1 MEAERRGIIYIV
13 PTALQKS
20 GRDVQKRFTVLDAVR
35 EELFRQL
42 SVFPI
47 SLLRLLSTTQR
58 GQLIITAE
66 GAEYNPETQ
75 IAKVSVT
82 YLMRNR
88 GISQEEVT
96 PLLDH
101 LLGSEGIGRRL
112 SEGYGRTPQLK
123 NIGQT
128 IKQLFEAGNYVSPY
142 AQTNEREYLA
152 QGIRFYLFDPE
163 QLIKKDA
170 ALYEFL
176 KEKFFNES
184 FWQEVLRE

>member
-1 MEAERRGIIYIV
+1 M
-13 PTALQKS
+13 
-20 GRDVQKRFTVLDAVR
+20 
-35 EELFRQL
+35 
-42 SVFPI
+42 
-47 SLLRLLSTTQR
+47 TQR

-75 IAKVSVT
+75 IAKVSVI

-96 PLLDH
+96 HLLDH
-101 LLGSEGIGRRL
+101 LLGSEGIGGRL
-112 SEGYGRTPQLK
+112 SEGYGRTSRLK
-123 NIGQT
+123 NIGQM

-142 AQTNEREYLA
+142 AQINEHEYLA

-176 KEKFFNES
+176 KKKFFNES
-184 FWQEVLRE
+184 FWQEVLKE

>member
-1 MEAERRGIIYIV
+1 MEAERKGIIYIV

-20 GRDVQKRFTVLDAVR
+20 GRDAKRRFANLYAVR

-47 SLLRLLSTTQR
+47 SLLRLLSTAKR
-58 GQLIITAE
+58 GQLIITTE
-66 GAEYNPETQ
+66 GAEYNPETR
-75 IAKVSVT
+75 IAKVSLT

-88 GISQEEVT
+88 GVSQEEVT
-96 PLLDH
+96 HLLDH
-101 LLGSEGIGRRL
+101 LLGSEGLGGRL
-112 SEGYGRTPQLK
+112 SEGYGRTPRLK
-123 NIGQT
+123 NVGQT

-176 KEKFFNES
+176 EGEFFNES
-184 FWQEVLRE
+184 FWREVLEE

>member
-20 GRDVQKRFTVLDAVR
+20 GRDVQRRFANLDAVR

-47 SLLRLLSTTQR
+47 SLLRLLSTAKR

-66 GAEYNPETQ
+66 SAEYNTETQ

-88 GISQEEVT
+88 GVSQEEVT
-96 PLLDH
+96 HWLDH

-112 SEGYGRTPQLK
+112 SEGYGRTPRLK
-123 NIGQT
+123 NVGQT

-170 ALYEFL
+170 VLYEFL
-176 KEKFFNES
+176 EDKFFNES
-184 FWQEVLRE
+184 FWQEVLEE